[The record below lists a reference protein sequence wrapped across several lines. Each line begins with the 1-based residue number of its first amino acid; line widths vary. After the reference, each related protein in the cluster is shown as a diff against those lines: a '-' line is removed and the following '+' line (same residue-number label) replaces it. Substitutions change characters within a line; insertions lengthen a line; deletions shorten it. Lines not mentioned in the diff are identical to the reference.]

1 MVDETENIQ
10 DMQRER
16 PRQHD
21 PRRHLQ
27 NREQSRPTEKPVKLK
42 EAGLDDDDTEEDRT
56 PSHSR
61 SRHGGRP
68 EKKVYEEWASDPYC
82 E

>member
-10 DMQRER
+10 DVQKETD
-16 PRQHD
+16 RQHD

-27 NREQSRPTEKPVKLK
+27 NREQSRPIEKRVELK
-42 EAGLDDDDTEEDRT
+42 EAGLDDDETEEDRT
-56 PSHSR
+56 SSHSR
-61 SRHGGRP
+61 SRHGSRP